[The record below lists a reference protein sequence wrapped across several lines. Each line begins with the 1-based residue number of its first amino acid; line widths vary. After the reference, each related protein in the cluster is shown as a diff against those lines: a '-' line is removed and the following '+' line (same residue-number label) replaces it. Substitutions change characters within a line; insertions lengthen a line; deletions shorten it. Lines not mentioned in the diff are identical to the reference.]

1 MPEAKT
7 YTVVEVTGQKEWQG
21 AYGPMKDYYLTLRN
35 EAGATR
41 ERVQLA
47 QKPSTP
53 PPSPGQS
60 LELTVEA
67 DGQGRLKAKKVQPPG
82 GRPQGFSGP
91 RPRDPKEQAS
101 MVRCHAQKVAA
112 ELVISAAGAKAL
124 GTADAMALLKEW
136 ANLLTTDVEQYVA
149 KAGQP

>member
-1 MPEAKT
+1 MPV
-7 YTVVEVTGQKEWQG
+7 YTVTDVSRGNAWTSKHGNQLQ
-21 AYGPMKDYYLTLRN
+21 DYYLTLRN

-47 QKPSTP
+47 QKPTTP

-67 DGQGRLKAKKVQPPG
+67 DGQGRLKAKKVQPPQG
-82 GRPQGFSGP
+82 ARNGFSGP

-101 MVRCHAQKVAA
+101 IIRCHAQKVACD
-112 ELVISAAGAKAL
+112 LVLAGAEH
-124 GTADAMALLKEW
+124 G
-136 ANLLTTDVEQYVA
+136 NLTQVGEEFQRWVDFLCSDVEQYVQ
-149 KAGQP
+149 KAGQS